1 MYDRDF
7 ILGPTS
13 KCNLYRIHLA
23 KRAVCYLAKNSQ
35 CWKRERKSIK
45 IRGMKKIEKKI
56 VDLTRGGN
64 SNDITHCSLIQVNM
78 VGMWWMIA
86 DAVNYTISKPRNWVR
101 ANRANTGLI
110 RVGLGRARRQGIW
123 AGSGRP
129 SSKPGLARKSP
140 K

>member
-7 ILGPTS
+7 IFGPTS

-45 IRGMKKIEKKI
+45 IRSMKKNEKKI

-86 DAVNYTISKPRNWVR
+86 DAVNYTIARNVLTFV
-101 ANRANTGLI
+101 NTTAI
-110 RVGLGRARRQGIW
+110 A
-123 AGSGRP
+123 
-129 SSKPGLARKSP
+129 
-140 K
+140 